1 MEVTNYSRVIDAL
14 SSICSAN
21 ADMRSVVMDINS
33 GELVSFYNLDSD
45 GEAFRQA
52 TAITAS
58 FFGKLWAGQEE
69 TANQH
74 DDKLEVKNHSSVSLV
89 DLFLLRYFSM

>member
-1 MEVTNYSRVIDAL
+1 MEVTNYSRVIEAL
-14 SSICSAN
+14 SCICSSN
-21 ADMRSVVMDINS
+21 SDMRSVVMDINS
-33 GELVSFYNLDSD
+33 GELVSFYNLDST

-58 FFGKLWAGQEE
+58 FFGKLWAGQDE

-74 DDKLEVKNHSSVSLV
+74 DDKLEVDASFNHSL
-89 DLFLLRYFSM
+89 D

>member
-21 ADMRSVVMDINS
+21 AEMRSVVMDINS
-33 GELVSFYNLDSD
+33 GELVSFYNLESA

-69 TANQH
+69 NANQH
-74 DDKLEVKNHSSVSLV
+74 DDKLEVIHHISV
-89 DLFLLRYFSM
+89 